1 MRHYIGL
8 IVLLV
13 IGLITV
19 IQPVITYADDVGISN
34 NFTGNDSQFLFLMNQ
49 YWIPDIYEIKGR
61 IDGSITYDIPEMLN
75 LSVDYA
81 KIRLLKN
88 LNETKSYEISPDLVD
103 LRSAYD
109 RMVKSEMN
117 DISTLPLLNRS
128 APGFADQV
136 SKATARFSLYG
147 SWFEYQMMQ
156 RYNKGNR
163 TYPSIAVVPS
173 DEFFSIMSNLT

>member
-13 IGLITV
+13 IGLITG
-19 IQPVITYADDVGISN
+19 IQPVITYADGVGISN

-117 DISTLPLLNRS
+117 DISILPLLNRS

-136 SKATARFSLYG
+136 SKTTARFSLYG

-163 TYPSIAVVPS
+163 TYPSIAVVRS